1 MSNNRR
7 TQADPTGDV
16 LWQHHVIINL
26 DKRQFLEPHD
36 FGDQA
41 TLTEFGNQAQGTMT
55 ALAVLLARDNGFG
68 AGDLQL
74 PHEMPDRALIGS
86 WAGDR
91 LAIVGDFAPSPALTE
106 SDVLEFF
113 ASTVGSLF
121 AVQYPN
127 RRPNPYHLAQAVFE
141 NISDRLIAL
150 LQIADGDATKL
161 RHIDLLDERHSRFEM
176 IADGRRLEMETAE
189 KMERERMRELVLEEF
204 SRMPVE
210 RIAELLQ
217 RRAESHW

>member
-26 DKRQFLEPHD
+26 DKRQFHEPHD

-41 TLTEFGNQAQGTMT
+41 TLMGFGNEAQGTLT
-55 ALAVLLARDNGFG
+55 ALAILLARDNGFG

-74 PHEMPDRALIGS
+74 RKETPDRDLIGS

-91 LAIVGDFAPSPALTE
+91 IAIVGDLAPSHALTE
-106 SDVLEFF
+106 SDALEFF
-113 ASTVGSLF
+113 VSAFGSRF

-141 NISDRLIAL
+141 NISDRLISL
-150 LQIADGDATKL
+150 LHIADGDATKP
-161 RHIDLLDERHSRFEM
+161 RHIDLLDERRSRFEM
-176 IADGRRLEMETAE
+176 VADGQRLEMEAAE
-189 KMERERMRELVLEEF
+189 KMERNRMRELVLEEF

-217 RRAESHW
+217 QRAERRW

>member
-7 TQADPTGDV
+7 TQAGPTGDV
-16 LWQHHVIINL
+16 LWQHHLIVNL
-26 DKRQFLEPHD
+26 DKRQFLEPND

-41 TLTEFGNQAQGTMT
+41 TLTGFGNEAQGTMT

-68 AGDLQL
+68 AGDVQL
-74 PHEMPDRALIGS
+74 PHETPDGALIGS

-91 LAIVGDFAPSPALTE
+91 IAIVGDFASSPALTE
-106 SDVLEFF
+106 SGAPEFF
-113 ASTVGSLF
+113 ASDFGSRF

-141 NISDRLIAL
+141 NISNRLIWL
-150 LQIADGDATKL
+150 LQIADGDTTKL
-161 RHIDLLDERHSRFEM
+161 RHIDLLDKRRSRFEM
-176 IADGRRLEMETAE
+176 VADGQRLEMEAAE
-189 KMERERMRELVLEEF
+189 KMERNRMREVVLEEF

-217 RRAESHW
+217 QRAERRW

>member
-16 LWQHHVIINL
+16 LWQHHLIVNL
-26 DKRQFLEPHD
+26 DKRQYLEPHD

-41 TLTEFGNQAQGTMT
+41 TLTGFGNEAQGTLA

-74 PHEMPDRALIGS
+74 PDEMSDRDLIGS

-91 LAIVGDFAPSPALTE
+91 IAIVGDFAPSHALTE
-106 SDVLEFF
+106 SDAFVFF
-113 ASTVGSLF
+113 ASEFGSLF

-127 RRPNPYHLAQAVFE
+127 RRPNPYQLAQAVFE
-141 NISDRLIAL
+141 NISDRLISL
-150 LQIADGDATKL
+150 LQIADVETTKL
-161 RHIDLLDERHSRFEM
+161 RHIDLLDERHSRLEM
-176 IADGRRLEMETAE
+176 VADGQRLEMEAAE

-204 SRMPVE
+204 SRIPVE

-217 RRAESHW
+217 RRAESRW